1 MDCIQKCVTIP
12 HGSYVGVY
20 PNNISQE
27 EARKKL
33 GLREDKFIYLFL
45 GQIRDYKGVDVLL
58 DAYSRV
64 RTENT
69 ILVIAGVC
77 RDPELRK
84 LLNNSADDSTV
95 WHDGLV
101 SDDVLQNYFN
111 AVDVAVLPFKKII
124 TSGSAL
130 LALSFGKAVIIPT
143 MGDLSKLPSSISYVY
158 NPTQVNGLKEA
169 MELALSNKTEVHKK
183 ETLHLSTQNTCMV
196 KHSYCYSRSL

>member
-1 MDCIQKCVTIP
+1 M
-12 HGSYVGVY
+12 GVY

-111 AVDVAVLPFKKII
+111 AVDVAVLPFKKLLHLARLC
-124 TSGSAL
+124 SRFL
-130 LALSFGKAVIIPT
+130 LAKQLLFLRWEIFQNFHRLSHTFII
-143 MGDLSKLPSSISYVY
+143 
-158 NPTQVNGLKEA
+158 Q
-169 MELALSNKTEVHKK
+169 
-183 ETLHLSTQNTCMV
+183 
-196 KHSYCYSRSL
+196 RR